1 MRDRAR
7 RRGLTYRLNCL
18 RTTSALERVNRHL
31 RQKARQVV
39 IFQAEAGVAAALEL
53 VICHR
58 HLVLLAAES
67 WTRLLEEA
75 LLAA

>member
-7 RRGLTYRLNCL
+7 RRGVIYRPECL

-58 HLVLLAAES
+58 HLALPVAEP